1 MVAPGGRPTSVAVPG
16 QRKGLPAEGGARRAF
31 VSNRTD
37 MGVYGQASRAGRA
50 IAPAASD
57 IDSQA
62 RGTRPVIR
70 LARIEDNNTRG
81 RMSRRT
87 TSGPGRH
94 PRTRF
99 TGTLLALLVSIGVA
113 LPAAVGAQED
123 TNFEQA
129 VEQRWQ
135 LLTYRDADGSIQS
148 APAGVGA
155 TVQLFAG
162 DAFGEAAC
170 STYDGTYTFR
180 PPESLFIDPPA
191 IERFPCDP
199 ASEAFDEAFYQNLTD
214 TVSARV
220 SGSIMTLRDNVGEDL
235 MTLTRAVIEK
245 DPTVARWELARIG
258 AADGS
263 IEPVIQGVD
272 PWIEFLRGGRLVGDT
287 GCGSFLGSYQA
298 NDGTMRISDVA
309 YRLDGC
315 STESIRR
322 QAEQMVAAFDAIT
335 DFDVLPAGMALRDE
349 AGTTRLALAPTIDLG
364 GRTWTPVAVYDELG
378 ETPFERLRFSTSTV
392 RFQGPSADG
401 RSICRFFKGDSLS
414 SGLALSTADLVLEK
428 GRCNKRTGQT
438 DIEAMFL
445 SALGSTASQ
454 ALRGSELELR
464 DVDGFT
470 RMRLLPQTE
479 LVGTTWV
486 VTGLN
491 PNYLK
496 GKTTER
502 APVPGTTL
510 TATFLGSPL
519 EIVRGDTGASDRS
532 GPNTYSAD
540 YRTPGASRITIEEFE
555 IQAGRACAG
564 KRATSPACVQET
576 LYLELL
582 QYADSYI
589 TPEGELK
596 LLQGS
601 TPLLWFEPE
610 EMVAP
615 ASETTAP

>member
-1 MVAPGGRPTSVAVPG
+1 
-16 QRKGLPAEGGARRAF
+16 
-31 VSNRTD
+31 
-37 MGVYGQASRAGRA
+37 
-50 IAPAASD
+50 
-57 IDSQA
+57 
-62 RGTRPVIR
+62 
-70 LARIEDNNTRG
+70 
-81 RMSRRT
+81 MSRRT

-170 STYDGTYTFR
+170 STYDGTYQR
-180 PPESLFIDPPA
+180 PSSQDLFIDPSA

-220 SGSIMTLRDNVGEDL
+220 SDSIMTLRNNVGEDL

-272 PWIEFLRGGRLVGDT
+272 PWIEFLRGGRLVGDA

-298 NDGTMRISDVA
+298 SDGTMRISDVA

-335 DFDVLPAGMALRDE
+335 DFDVLPAGMAL
-349 AGTTRLALAPTIDLG
+349 
-364 GRTWTPVAVYDELG
+364 
-378 ETPFERLRFSTSTV
+378 
-392 RFQGPSADG
+392 
-401 RSICRFFKGDSLS
+401 
-414 SGLALSTADLVLEK
+414 
-428 GRCNKRTGQT
+428 
-438 DIEAMFL
+438 
-445 SALGSTASQ
+445 
-454 ALRGSELELR
+454 
-464 DVDGFT
+464 
-470 RMRLLPQTE
+470 
-479 LVGTTWV
+479 
-486 VTGLN
+486 
-491 PNYLK
+491 
-496 GKTTER
+496 
-502 APVPGTTL
+502 
-510 TATFLGSPL
+510 
-519 EIVRGDTGASDRS
+519 
-532 GPNTYSAD
+532 
-540 YRTPGASRITIEEFE
+540 
-555 IQAGRACAG
+555 
-564 KRATSPACVQET
+564 
-576 LYLELL
+576 
-582 QYADSYI
+582 
-589 TPEGELK
+589 
-596 LLQGS
+596 
-601 TPLLWFEPE
+601 
-610 EMVAP
+610 
-615 ASETTAP
+615 

>member
-1 MVAPGGRPTSVAVPG
+1 
-16 QRKGLPAEGGARRAF
+16 
-31 VSNRTD
+31 
-37 MGVYGQASRAGRA
+37 
-50 IAPAASD
+50 
-57 IDSQA
+57 
-62 RGTRPVIR
+62 
-70 LARIEDNNTRG
+70 
-81 RMSRRT
+81 
-87 TSGPGRH
+87 
-94 PRTRF
+94 
-99 TGTLLALLVSIGVA
+99 
-113 LPAAVGAQED
+113 
-123 TNFEQA
+123 
-129 VEQRWQ
+129 
-135 LLTYRDADGSIQS
+135 
-148 APAGVGA
+148 
-155 TVQLFAG
+155 
-162 DAFGEAAC
+162 
-170 STYDGTYTFR
+170 
-180 PPESLFIDPPA
+180 
-191 IERFPCDP
+191 
-199 ASEAFDEAFYQNLTD
+199 
-214 TVSARV
+214 
-220 SGSIMTLRDNVGEDL
+220 MTLRDNVGEDL

-378 ETPFERLRFSTSTV
+378 GTPFEPLRFSTSTV
-392 RFQGPSADG
+392 RFHGPSADG
-401 RSICRFFKGDSLS
+401 RTICRPFEGRSLS
-414 SGLALSTADLVLEK
+414 SGLALSAANLELDQEK
-428 GRCNKRTGQT
+428 SCSKKNNQKEVENVFMRAL
-438 DIEAMFL
+438 EA
-445 SALGSTASQ
+445 TASQ

-532 GPNTYSAD
+532 GMNTYSAD
-540 YRTPGASRITIEEFE
+540 YVTPGASRITIEEFE

-564 KRATSPACVQET
+564 KRATSPACVQEK

-615 ASETTAP
+615 ASETPAP